1 MAFLCGA
8 EGSEL
13 LVGDGLKAML
23 SQPPEALQ
31 LGSNHPLSLGLMVQ
45 RQGFHGLRIQGVVRH
60 EHLAQISFHELTF
73 SPWLS

>member
-1 MAFLCGA
+1 
-8 EGSEL
+8 
-13 LVGDGLKAML
+13 
-23 SQPPEALQ
+23 
-31 LGSNHPLSLGLMVQ
+31 MVQ